1 MIDKQLLAMLVC
13 PVSQGSLHYSVE
25 TEELWCQKS
34 KLAYPIRDD
43 IPVMLEHEARDL
55 TLEEYDSLKKN

>member
-13 PVSQGSLHYSVE
+13 PVSQGQLTYHKE
-25 TEELWCQKS
+25 TEELWCKKS

-43 IPVMLEHEARDL
+43 IPVMLEHEARQLMLDEYE
-55 TLEEYDSLKKN
+55 TLKDA

>member
-13 PVSQGSLHYSVE
+13 PVSQGELVYKAE
-25 TEELWCQKS
+25 NQELWCAKS

-43 IPVMLEHEARDL
+43 IPVMLEHEARELSLD
-55 TLEEYDSLKKN
+55 EYESLKA

>member
-13 PVSQGSLHYSVE
+13 PVSQGSLSYQKE
-25 TEELWCQKS
+25 KQELWCKKS

-43 IPVMLEHEARDL
+43 IPVMLEHEAREL
-55 TLEEYDSLKKN
+55 TLDEYESLKD

>member
-13 PVSQGSLHYSVE
+13 PVSQGNLSYQKE
-25 TEELWCQKS
+25 KQELWCKKS

-43 IPVMLEHEARDL
+43 IPVMLEHEAREL
-55 TLEEYDSLKKN
+55 TLDEYESLKD